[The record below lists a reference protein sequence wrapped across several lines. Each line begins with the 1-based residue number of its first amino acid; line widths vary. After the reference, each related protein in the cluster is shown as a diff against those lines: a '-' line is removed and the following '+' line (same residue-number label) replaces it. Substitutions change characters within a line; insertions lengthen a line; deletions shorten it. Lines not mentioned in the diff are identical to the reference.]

1 MLSISKATYQI
12 DQVVTFNAYGD
23 ETRIVLN
30 NYRFN
35 IDPDDALF
43 KFTIPDGADVIQMD
57 QF

>member
-1 MLSISKATYQI
+1 
-12 DQVVTFNAYGD
+12 VVTFNAYGD